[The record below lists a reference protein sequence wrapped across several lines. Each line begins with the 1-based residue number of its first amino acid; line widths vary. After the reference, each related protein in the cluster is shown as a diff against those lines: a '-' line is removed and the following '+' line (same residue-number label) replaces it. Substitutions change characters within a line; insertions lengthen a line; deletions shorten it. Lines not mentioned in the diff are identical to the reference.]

1 MAQILQL
8 MVVNQSGGRG
18 GLEDEMLGKE
28 GKRTEIGMGNR
39 NKNGTGMEERK
50 KKERAPEK
58 ERRRERAKGGVN
70 VRYSRNQAVPVK
82 LGKISQFV
90 RFHRGQ
96 DIESREYVG
105 SDCTYKVVDTRT
117 TSPNEY
123 PINEDIMF
131 A

>member
-39 NKNGTGMEERK
+39 NKNGNGNGREK
-50 KKERAPEK
+50 KKERASEK
-58 ERRRERAKGGVN
+58 ERRRERAKEGVN

>member
-50 KKERAPEK
+50 KKSEHRRKREGGK
-58 ERRRERAKGGVN
+58 ELRGELTLGIAETRL
-70 VRYSRNQAVPVK
+70 SR
-82 LGKISQFV
+82 
-90 RFHRGQ
+90 
-96 DIESREYVG
+96 
-105 SDCTYKVVDTRT
+105 
-117 TSPNEY
+117 
-123 PINEDIMF
+123 
-131 A
+131 